1 MHGRTTVDVQE
12 NPNLEEIISDFL
24 GTPIF
29 GMPLILWLIL
39 LVGFPVILYM
49 LYKSGP
55 LWKRIPPYPENYT
68 SLPLDY
74 I

>member
-1 MHGRTTVDVQE
+1 MESDLDVCPDSGVPWYDEPSIGTVDVQE

-29 GMPLILWLIL
+29 GMPLILWLVLI
-39 LVGFPVILYM
+39 VGFPVILYM

-55 LWKRIPPYPENYT
+55 L
-68 SLPLDY
+68 
-74 I
+74 